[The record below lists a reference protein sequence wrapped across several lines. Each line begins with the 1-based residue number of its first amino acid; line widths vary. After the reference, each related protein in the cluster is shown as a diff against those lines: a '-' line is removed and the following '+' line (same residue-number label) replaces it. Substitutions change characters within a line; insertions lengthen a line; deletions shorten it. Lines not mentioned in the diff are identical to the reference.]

1 MGSCRGTL
9 QLKSLNN
16 FPAMAEQMS
25 TDGACA
31 SRPRAS
37 SSFPTE
43 GAMSVPEKKASRCYR
58 MDHPRRGRAH
68 IFNQRSFEEE
78 KRLGLERRDGTDQ
91 DVDNLRSTLDS
102 LNFDVIV
109 HQDKRCREIEDI
121 LENLA
126 NEDHSDAD
134 CLFVALFT
142 HGGEKEMVWAY
153 DAEFST
159 EIFWSTMSSTNCPS
173 LAGKPKIYLVQACRG
188 QKTNEPVRVAKAG
201 RNSSS
206 QDTNGNFTI
215 TLPNHSDCLLIYSTI
230 PGFYS
235 LRNTVSGSWL
245 VQAFCRV
252 MDTEKYDDDLVS
264 ILTEVSHVVASEFEA
279 IIPDENQRDIH
290 HKQMCCFT
298 SMLRKKVQF
307 AKK

>member
-31 SRPRAS
+31 SRPRS
-37 SSFPTE
+37 SSSYPTE
-43 GAMSVPEKKASRCYR
+43 GAISVPEKRASRNYR

-68 IFNQRSFEEE
+68 IFNQHSFEGDILQE
-78 KRLGLERRDGTDQ
+78 KRRDGTDQ
-91 DVDNLRSTLDS
+91 DVKNLRSTLDS

-142 HGGEKEMVWAY
+142 HGGEEEMVWAY
-153 DAEFST
+153 DLQFST

-188 QKTNEPVRVAKAG
+188 QEPNEPFRVAKAG
-201 RNSSS
+201 RNSS
-206 QDTNGNFTI
+206 NGNFTMTI
-215 TLPNHSDCLLIYSTI
+215 PNHADSLLIYSSI
-230 PGFYS
+230 PGFVS
-235 LRNTVSGSWL
+235 LRDPVSGSWL

-264 ILTEVSHVVASEFEA
+264 IVTEVNRVVASEFETT
-279 IIPDENQRDIH
+279 IPDEKKKKRT
-290 HKQMCCFT
+290 FT
-298 SMLRKKVQF
+298 TSRCV
-307 AKK
+307 ASPPC

>member
-9 QLKSLNN
+9 RLKSLNN

-31 SRPRAS
+31 SRPRS
-37 SSFPTE
+37 SFSFPTE

-58 MDHPRRGRAH
+58 MDHPRRGRAL
-68 IFNQRSFEEE
+68 IFNQWSFEEE
-78 KRLGLERRDGTDQ
+78 KRLGLGRRDGTDQ
-91 DVDNLRSTLDS
+91 DVVNLRSTLDS

-142 HGGEKEMVWAY
+142 HGGEEEMVWAY
-153 DAEFST
+153 DLQFST

-188 QKTNEPVRVAKAG
+188 QEPNEPFRVAKAG
-201 RNSSS
+201 RNSS
-206 QDTNGNFTI
+206 NGNFTMTI
-215 TLPNHSDCLLIYSTI
+215 PNHADSLLIYSSI
-230 PGFYS
+230 PGFVS
-235 LRNTVSGSWL
+235 LRDPVSGSWL

-252 MDTEKYDDDLVS
+252 MNAEKYEEDLVS
-264 ILTEVSHVVASEFEA
+264 IITEVSHIVATEFG
-279 IIPDENQRDIH
+279 DIS

-298 SMLRKKVQF
+298 SMLQKKVQF
-307 AKK
+307 A